1 MYHRFGES
9 KYPSTNISINDFK
22 KQIELI
28 KNENMTFI
36 NSKDFE
42 KKLLEN
48 KNERKMLL
56 TIDDGFTSFYQNA
69 WPFLKRKIYLLY
81 YLLIPEKLGLLVI

>member
-1 MYHRFGES
+1 MYHRFGS

-28 KNENMTFI
+28 KNEDMTFI
-36 NSKDFE
+36 NSMDFE
-42 KKLLEN
+42 KKLLES

-56 TIDDGFTSFYQNA
+56 TIDDGFTSSFI
-69 WPFLKRKIYLLY
+69 KM
-81 YLLIPEKLGLLVI
+81 LGLF

>member
-1 MYHRFGES
+1 MYHRFSES

-42 KKLLEN
+42 KLLEN

-56 TIDDGFTSFYQNA
+56 TIDDGFTSFYQM
-69 WPFLKRKIYLLY
+69 
-81 YLLIPEKLGLLVI
+81 LGLF

>member
-28 KNENMTFI
+28 KNEDMTFI
-36 NSKDFE
+36 NSMDFE
-42 KKLLEN
+42 KKLL
-48 KNERKMLL
+48 
-56 TIDDGFTSFYQNA
+56 
-69 WPFLKRKIYLLY
+69 
-81 YLLIPEKLGLLVI
+81 